1 MGANG
6 KALERECVMTLVE
19 GWMISL
25 GDKDSKKEGDK
36 GTGLRL
42 KSIKMKKMI
51 RKFKENCLTL

>member
-1 MGANG
+1 MRAHG
-6 KALERECVMTLVE
+6 KALERVCNDPWE
-19 GWMISL
+19 GWMISS